1 MLMSMS
7 LCSNN
12 NRTISVW
19 PLSVAKIKNVLLNVF
34 MKSHKTKINLKF
46 DLKKVDLN
54 IVKIF
59 LDSKCF

>member
-46 DLKKVDLN
+46 YFKKG
-54 IVKIF
+54 
-59 LDSKCF
+59 